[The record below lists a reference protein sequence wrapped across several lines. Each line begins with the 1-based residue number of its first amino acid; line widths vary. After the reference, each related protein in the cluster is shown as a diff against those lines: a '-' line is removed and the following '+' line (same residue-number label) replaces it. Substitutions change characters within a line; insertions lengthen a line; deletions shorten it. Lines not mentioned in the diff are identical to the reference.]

1 MRSGFITRFLLL
13 ICLAWTIQART
24 FLVSKPKVQDLPNW
38 QLDADLKSSLEMGSQ
53 FPSREIQYRPNPSRS
68 SYFKS
73 LIEALGGQEPINPM
87 EHRMDYGYGKGY
99 LHKFKISK

>member
-1 MRSGFITRFLLL
+1 M
-13 ICLAWTIQART
+13 

-53 FPSREIQYRPNPSRS
+53 FPSSREIQYRPNPSRS

-73 LIEALGGQEPINPM
+73 LIEALAGQEPINPM